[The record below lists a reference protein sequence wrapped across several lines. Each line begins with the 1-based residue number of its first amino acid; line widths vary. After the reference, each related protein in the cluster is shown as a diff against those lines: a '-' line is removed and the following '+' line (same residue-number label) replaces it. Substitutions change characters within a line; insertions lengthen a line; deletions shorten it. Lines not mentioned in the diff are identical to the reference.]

1 MAECRYLGG
10 EASISRVYS
19 VERAH
24 WIHSHSHKPRAFRQ
38 SLSTIVSFSGP
49 LDPTLVIRM
58 LTGSYSSALVL
69 ISLCVA
75 ILASYTALDM
85 TGRIATAKGRAVPL
99 WMVGG
104 ALAMGIGIWSMHF
117 IGMLAF
123 SLPVDLGYDI
133 GLTAFSL
140 LIAVLS
146 SGFALWLV
154 NQPQLPAWQL
164 ALGALIMGTG
174 IACMH
179 YTGMAALRM
188 LPGIDYDPALFS
200 ASLAIAVGASAAAL
214 WIAFRLRLH
223 TPYVRQIRGLAAML
237 MGFAIVGMH
246 YTGMAAAN
254 FPQGSYC
261 GALANG
267 LQGNG
272 LVYLVLIT
280 TLAVLAVA
288 LLTSVLD
295 ARMESRTAALAHS
308 LTLANQELTQLAL
321 HDTLTGLPN
330 RTLLADRIDQAIGK
344 VAEQGGCFALMFID
358 LDGFKPVNDAFGHHV
373 GDLLLKAVASRLRGH
388 LHSQDTLARIG
399 GDEFVLLVELRE
411 PEDAMDV
418 AVKQV
423 NLVSRA
429 FCVAEH
435 ELQLTAS
442 LGIVL
447 YPGNGHDQLELLR
460 NADAAMYHAKSV
472 GKNGYSFFDAS
483 MNSNARQQLQLLQD
497 LRVALEQRQ
506 FRLHYQPKF
515 DAQACVAIG
524 AEALLRWEHPVHG
537 LIPPDR
543 FIGLAEKTGLI
554 IAVGEWVLDEACRQ
568 MRLWLDEGYAGWR
581 IAVNLSAIQFCHA
594 GLVDSVARALQ
605 ANGLPANRLT
615 LEITESTA
623 MHDADVSL
631 NVLQRL
637 ADMGVDLSIDDF
649 GTGYSSLM
657 YLKRLPAN
665 ELKIDR
671 GFVRDLEQD
680 SDDAAIITAIVAL
693 GQALGLRIVAEG
705 VETEGQQAFLT
716 HLGCDALQ
724 GYLLGQPVPPDQFMA
739 NLQAWHLQRALAI

>member
-1 MAECRYLGG
+1 
-10 EASISRVYS
+10 
-19 VERAH
+19 
-24 WIHSHSHKPRAFRQ
+24 
-38 SLSTIVSFSGP
+38 
-49 LDPTLVIRM
+49 M
-58 LTGSYSSALVL
+58 LTGSYSSSLVL

-75 ILASYTALDM
+75 ILASYTALDL
-85 TGRIATAKGRAVPL
+85 TGRIATAKGRAACL
-99 WMVGG
+99 WMGGG
-104 ALAMGIGIWSMHF
+104 ALAMGIGVWSMHF

-123 SLPVDLGYDI
+123 SLPIDLGYDLA
-133 GLTAFSL
+133 LTAFSL

-154 NQPQLPAWQL
+154 SQPSLPALQL
-164 ALGALIMGTG
+164 GFGALIMGAG

-188 LPGIDYDPALFS
+188 LPGIDYDPTLFG
-200 ASLAIAVGASAAAL
+200 ASLLIAVGASAAAL
-214 WIAFRLRLH
+214 WIAFRLRTH
-223 TPYVRQIRGLAAML
+223 TPYIRQIRGLAAVV
-237 MGFAIVGMH
+237 MGVAIVGMH

-254 FPQGSYC
+254 FPEGSFC
-261 GALANG
+261 GALGGG
-267 LQGNG
+267 LQGDS

-295 ARMESRTAALAHS
+295 ARLEARTAELARS

-321 HDTLTGLPN
+321 HDTLTDLPN
-330 RTLLADRIDQAIGK
+330 RTLLADRIEQAIAK

-358 LDGFKPVNDAFGHHV
+358 LDGFKPVNDAFGHHI
-373 GDLLLKAVASRLRGH
+373 GDLLLKAVAARLRGH

-399 GDEFVLLVELRE
+399 GDEFVLLVELQE
-411 PEDAMDV
+411 PNDAMDV

-423 NLVSRA
+423 NLVSRP
-429 FCVAEH
+429 FRVAEH
-435 ELQLTAS
+435 DLQLSAS

-447 YPGNGHDQLELLR
+447 YPGNGQDQHELLR
-460 NADAAMYHAKSV
+460 NADAAMYHAKSA
-472 GKNGYSFFDAS
+472 GKNGYSFFDVS

-497 LRVALEQRQ
+497 LRLALEQRQ

-515 DAQACVAIG
+515 DAQACQPIG
-524 AEALLRWEHPVHG
+524 AEALLRWEHPQQG
-537 LIPPDR
+537 LLLPDR

-554 IAVGEWVLDEACRQ
+554 IPIGEWVLTEACRQ
-568 MRLWLDEGYAGWR
+568 MRQWLDQGHHGWR
-581 IAVNLSAIQFCHA
+581 MAVNLSAIQFCHA

-605 ANGLPANRLT
+605 QNGLPANCLT
-615 LEITESTA
+615 LEITETTA
-623 MHDADVSL
+623 MHDADASL
-631 NVLQRL
+631 TVLQRL
-637 ADMGVDLSIDDF
+637 SDMGVDLSIDDF

-680 SDDAAIITAIVAL
+680 SDDAAIVSAIVAL

-705 VETEGQQAFLT
+705 VETDKQQDFLT
-716 HLGCDALQ
+716 RLGCDSLQ
-724 GYLLGQPVPPDQFMA
+724 GYLLGQPVPAEQFMSK
-739 NLQAWHLQRALAI
+739 LQAMGPELTAAGQSLYEKP

>member
-1 MAECRYLGG
+1 
-10 EASISRVYS
+10 
-19 VERAH
+19 
-24 WIHSHSHKPRAFRQ
+24 
-38 SLSTIVSFSGP
+38 
-49 LDPTLVIRM
+49 M
-58 LTGSYSSALVL
+58 LTGSYSSSLVL

-75 ILASYTALDM
+75 ILASYTALDL
-85 TGRIATAKGRAVPL
+85 TGRIATAKGRAACL
-99 WMVGG
+99 WMGGG
-104 ALAMGIGIWSMHF
+104 ALAMGIGVWSMHF

-123 SLPVDLGYDI
+123 SLPIELGYDLA
-133 GLTAFSL
+133 LTAFSL

-154 NQPQLPAWQL
+154 SQPSLPWQQL
-164 ALGALIMGTG
+164 AFGALIMGAG

-188 LPGIDYDPALFS
+188 LPGIDYDPTLFG
-200 ASLAIAVGASAAAL
+200 ASLLIAVAASAAAL
-214 WIAFRLRLH
+214 WIAFRLRAH
-223 TPYVRQIRGLAAML
+223 TPYVRQIRGLAAVV

-254 FPQGSYC
+254 FPEGSFC
-261 GALANG
+261 GALAAGG
-267 LQGNG
+267 LQGDG

-295 ARMESRTAALAHS
+295 ARLEARTAELARS

-321 HDTLTGLPN
+321 HDTLTDLPN
-330 RTLLADRIDQAIGK
+330 RTLLADRIEQAIAK

-358 LDGFKPVNDAFGHHV
+358 LDGFKPVNDAFGHHI
-373 GDLLLKAVASRLRGH
+373 GDLLLKAVAARLRGH

-411 PEDAMDV
+411 PNDAMDV

-423 NLVSRA
+423 NLVSRP
-429 FCVAEH
+429 FRVAEH
-435 ELQLTAS
+435 DLQLTAS

-447 YPGNGHDQLELLR
+447 YPGNGQDQHELLR
-460 NADAAMYHAKSV
+460 NADAAMYHAKSA
-472 GKNGYSFFDAS
+472 GKNGYSFFDVS

-497 LRVALEQRQ
+497 LRQALEQRQ

-515 DAQACVAIG
+515 DAQNCQPIG
-524 AEALLRWEHPVHG
+524 AEALLRWEHPQQG
-537 LIPPDR
+537 LLLPDR

-554 IAVGEWVLDEACRQ
+554 IPIGEWVLIEACRQ
-568 MRLWLDEGYAGWR
+568 MRQWLDQGHHGWR
-581 IAVNLSAIQFCHA
+581 MAVNLSAIQFCHA

-605 ANGLPANRLT
+605 QNSLPANCLT
-615 LEITESTA
+615 LEITETTA
-623 MHDADVSL
+623 MHDADASL
-631 NVLQRL
+631 TVLQRL
-637 ADMGVDLSIDDF
+637 SDMGVDLSIDDF

-680 SDDAAIITAIVAL
+680 SDDAAIVSAIVAL

-705 VETEGQQAFLT
+705 VETDRQQDFLT
-716 HLGCDALQ
+716 RLGCDSLQ
-724 GYLLGQPVPPDQFMA
+724 GYLLGQPVPAEQFMGK
-739 NLQAWHLQRALAI
+739 LQAMRQESTAAG